1 MNDWLL
7 TQRYETRQGAVRW
20 DRLGE
25 DGPPVVLLHG
35 TPFSSFVWRD
45 VAFALAADHQVYVW
59 DMLGYGASDKR
70 AGQDVS
76 LRMQA
81 LLFTELLARWGLSA
95 PYVVAHDFGGA
106 VALRAHLLHGA
117 RYDRLALVDAVAHAP
132 WGTGLFRLV
141 GENPDVFPQVPPA
154 LHEGLV
160 RAYVSTASHRGLP
173 ERALSAYVDP
183 WLGAEG
189 QAALYRQMAQGDERY
204 TDEIEDRYGELDLPV
219 LVCWGTDD
227 AWLDPGKGERLA
239 AEIPGARLQWINGA
253 GHLVQE
259 DAPAQLMA
267 ALGGFLGSGT
277 GARRT

>member
-1 MNDWLL
+1 M
-7 TQRYETRQGAVRW
+7 RW
-20 DRLGE
+20 ERLGD

-45 VAFALAADHQVYVW
+45 VARAFAADHRVYVW

-70 AGQDVS
+70 AEQDVS

-81 LLFTELLARWGLSA
+81 QLFTELLDHWGLSN
-95 PYVVAHDFGGA
+95 PSVVAHDFGGA
-106 VALRAHLLHGA
+106 IALRAHLLHGA
-117 RYDRLALVDAVAHAP
+117 GYDRLALADAVAHAP

-141 GENPDVFPQVPPA
+141 GTNPDVFPQVPAA

-173 ERALSAYVDP
+173 EAALSAYVAP
-183 WLGAEG
+183 WLDAEG

-204 TDEIEDRYGELDLPV
+204 TDEIEHRYGELSLPV
-219 LVCWGTDD
+219 LVCWGTED
-227 AWLDPGKGERLA
+227 AWLTPGKGERLA
-239 AEIPGARLQWINGA
+239 AEIPGARLHWLHGA

-259 DAPAQLMA
+259 DAPAQLMG
-267 ALGGFLGSGT
+267 ALERFLRAGS
-277 GARRT
+277 